1 MSTVASTGPRPSG
14 GDPKVAAVLEHWLPR
29 FTANDLDYADVR
41 RILDRVRTWVDW
53 PHAWADAA
61 AGYEA
66 LGRAALARGR
76 TVTAAAHLRRAALTL
91 QFAQFVLT
99 EDEELRA
106 ALHARQT
113 EVYALAAPLLRP
125 PAERVAVPF
134 RGAHLHG
141 YVRRPVGVAN
151 PGLVLLVPGLE
162 STKEQFGTY
171 EPYFLDRGDATLA
184 IEGPGQGETWAE
196 LPFRAADYTDALV
209 AVAAFARGLEG
220 IDSGRLVLLGT
231 SFGGHLVLRAAAALG
246 DLAGIVAIAG
256 PYDLSGLEAMPAAV
270 RDGFVR
276 MLRVPDA
283 AAARPLLEAVSL
295 DGALD
300 AVEAPVLIVHGE
312 RDGVI
317 APAEARRIAAAL
329 GDRAELWLEPEGG
342 HSCNNLHVRVRPAIA
357 DWVHERLEAA
367 R

>member
-141 YVRRPVGVAN
+141 YVRLPRGVAN

-220 IDSGRLVLLGT
+220 IDSGRPPSSSGPASAAT
-231 SFGGHLVLRAAAALG
+231 SCCVPPPRSATWRASSRSPVPTTSPG
-246 DLAGIVAIAG
+246 WRRCPPPCSTVS
-256 PYDLSGLEAMPAAV
+256 SGCSASRTPRPPARCWRRSAST
-270 RDGFVR
+270 
-276 MLRVPDA
+276 
-283 AAARPLLEAVSL
+283 ARSTPS
-295 DGALD
+295 
-300 AVEAPVLIVHGE
+300 
-312 RDGVI
+312 
-317 APAEARRIAAAL
+317 RR
-329 GDRAELWLEPEGG
+329 P
-342 HSCNNLHVRVRPAIA
+342 C
-357 DWVHERLEAA
+357 
-367 R
+367 